1 VAAVATKQHKQ
12 TSVDAAT
19 MVATREYMATLPK
32 LAVVP
37 EARGWY
43 DEFLALT
50 PAADNVR
57 FEPGMIAGVSG
68 WWCIP
73 ADAPADA
80 ALLHLHGGG
89 YVLGSAQAY
98 RNFVSHLAQKAR
110 VSAFIPDYAL
120 APEAPFPAG
129 LDQAIAVIEALQNEG
144 RKHLAISGDSAGG
157 GLALAAAQATGS
169 ALRGILLISPWTD
182 LTLTSSS
189 LSEKADVDPILTPDS
204 LAGAVALYAG
214 TINASNPRISPRFG
228 IFAGLPPIMVH
239 VGTDE
244 ILFDDAKA
252 IEDAAE
258 QAGVPIAVHIW
269 EGMTHCFPFSLA
281 SLEAARDAI
290 ELSAAFVRNQL
301 GGGAPHQ

>member
-1 VAAVATKQHKQ
+1 MAIKQHKQ
-12 TSVDAAT
+12 TSVDAAA

-43 DEFLALT
+43 DEFLAST
-50 PAADNVR
+50 PAAANVS

-129 LDQAIAVIEALQNEG
+129 LDQAIAIIEALQNEG
-144 RKHLAISGDSAGG
+144 REHLAISGDSAGG
-157 GLALAAAQATGS
+157 GLALAAAQAAGS

-182 LTLTSSS
+182 LTLTSPS
-189 LSEKADVDPILTPDS
+189 LSEKANVDPILTPDS

-214 TINASNPRISPRFG
+214 SFAASDPRISPRFG
-228 IFAGLPPIMVH
+228 TFAGLPPIMVH

-252 IEDAAE
+252 LDDEAE
-258 QAGVPIAVHIW
+258 RAGVPIAVHIW
-269 EGMTHCFPFSLA
+269 DGMTHCFPFSLA

-290 ELSAAFVRNQL
+290 ELSAAFVRDQL
-301 GGGAPHQ
+301 GGEASYR